1 MEILVSYYH
10 IGARIANA
18 QGLKVGARIRTSQLQ
33 SDHRDHC
40 QVVIGDTLDK
50 FVASSPF
57 RTYTFEL
64 STTPRKEGFS

>member
-50 FVASSPF
+50 FVAS
-57 RTYTFEL
+57 
-64 STTPRKEGFS
+64 